1 MAFSEM
7 TKDLTDESPII
18 YFENIDTFAPCV
30 HMYLHRKSS
39 SNLEF
44 RTILFLSYS
53 SSCGASHTIYTR
65 NNMGQKCE
73 GVFGLWVLNEIL
85 KKTYPENLKKIVG
98 AVWELP
104 AK

>member
-1 MAFSEM
+1 MQLLEHLDYLPIYCLVGYGVSFFL
-7 TKDLTDESPII
+7 DLCPTLWLGQNP
-18 YFENIDTFAPCV
+18 
-30 HMYLHRKSS
+30 R
-39 SNLEF
+39 SN
-44 RTILFLSYS
+44 
-53 SSCGASHTIYTR
+53 TIYTR

-73 GVFGLWVLNEIL
+73 GNCGLWVLNEIL